1 MGKSKD
7 KKTGEE
13 LFDSFYSNLW
23 QERWPDLKASLIGE
37 KAEQVSVPNTNPPYW
52 LDEASLI
59 SASLLPVTK
68 GSNVLD
74 MCAAPGGKSLILAQK
89 TGKEGFLT
97 ANDRSPDRRERLKKV
112 LSSLNE
118 EFRPDIRITGF
129 NAESWGL
136 YEKEVYDFILLD
148 APCSS
153 ERHVLLDPK
162 HLGLWSPNRPKR
174 LSISQYAMLS
184 SALMAL
190 KKGGWILYS
199 TCSINPGEN
208 EEVIKKLFSRHGEE
222 VEESILYPSF
232 SERREK
238 GAIILPD
245 TNKGKGPMYF
255 CLIRKKES

>member
-1 MGKSKD
+1 M
-7 KKTGEE
+7 
-13 LFDSFYSNLW
+13 
-23 QERWPDLKASLIGE
+23 
-37 KAEQVSVPNTNPPYW
+37 
-52 LDEASLI
+52 
-59 SASLLPVTK
+59 
-68 GSNVLD
+68 
-74 MCAAPGGKSLILAQK
+74 
-89 TGKEGFLT
+89 
-97 ANDRSPDRRERLKKV
+97 
-112 LSSLNE
+112 
-118 EFRPDIRITGF
+118 
-129 NAESWGL
+129 
-136 YEKEVYDFILLD
+136 
-148 APCSS
+148 
-153 ERHVLLDPK
+153 LLDPK

-174 LSISQYAMLS
+174 LPISQYAMLS

>member
-97 ANDRSPDRRERLKKV
+97 ANDRSPERRERLKKV

-118 EFRPDIRITGF
+118 EF
-129 NAESWGL
+129 
-136 YEKEVYDFILLD
+136 
-148 APCSS
+148 
-153 ERHVLLDPK
+153 
-162 HLGLWSPNRPKR
+162 
-174 LSISQYAMLS
+174 
-184 SALMAL
+184 
-190 KKGGWILYS
+190 
-199 TCSINPGEN
+199 
-208 EEVIKKLFSRHGEE
+208 
-222 VEESILYPSF
+222 
-232 SERREK
+232 
-238 GAIILPD
+238 
-245 TNKGKGPMYF
+245 
-255 CLIRKKES
+255 